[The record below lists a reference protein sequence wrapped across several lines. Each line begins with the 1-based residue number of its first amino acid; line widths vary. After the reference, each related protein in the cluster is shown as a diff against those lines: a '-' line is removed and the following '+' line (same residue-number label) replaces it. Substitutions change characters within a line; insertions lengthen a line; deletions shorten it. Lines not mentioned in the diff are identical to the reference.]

1 MADIELKCGG
11 ASLSAHKAILSA
23 RSPVFAAMFGRG
35 MAEAEASEV
44 TLEGIEPAV
53 LRSLVYFLY
62 AEELDEGALDD
73 AAGLLAAAD
82 QYEVPRLVALCE
94 EQLCE
99 GIDEASAAARLV
111 LAERHH
117 AAQLKEACL
126 DYIAAHAEAVM
137 TSEGWQQL
145 GTQPNLLQELFAHKA
160 GVRKRPAAEAGGQP
174 ASKRRR
180 AANGGTADHPI
191 SLSQ

>member
-1 MADIELKCGG
+1 M
-11 ASLSAHKAILSA
+11 
-23 RSPVFAAMFGRG
+23 
-35 MAEAEASEV
+35 
-44 TLEGIEPAV
+44 
-53 LRSLVYFLY
+53 
-62 AEELDEGALDD
+62 DD
-73 AAGLLAAAD
+73 AVGLLAAAD

-111 LAERHH
+111 LADRHH

-126 DYIAAHAEAVM
+126 DYIAEHHEAVM

-145 GTQPNLLQELFAHKA
+145 GTQPNLLQELFAHSTGA
-160 GVRKRPAAEAGGQP
+160 RKRPAEAGGGEGGQP

-180 AANGGTADHPI
+180 AADGGSAGSPI
-191 SLSQ
+191 SLS